1 MTHRGHRK
9 LKTWTILCGLAAAT
23 GCGGSGPQVGDAVV
37 VPDPTTKLT
46 SVAPGAP
53 SGTPA
58 PAAGTAAA
66 APKASATPAPA
77 AAVKGDGGWGTL
89 KGKVVF
95 GGTPGEV
102 KILVEQGKAAKD
114 TTFCAKD
121 APIKSER
128 LVVDAASKG
137 VKNVIVYL
145 PKPTAVNEEAKSS
158 ALQKPVEF
166 DQKGCTF
173 TPHVICVMLGAK
185 INLKNSD
192 PVGHNID
199 SKLKN
204 NALNS
209 QLAPAGVMPF
219 ATAGAE
225 RTPGVV
231 VCDIHNWMTSYWMVL
246 DNPYFAVTN
255 DKGEFEIK
263 NVPSGTQK
271 VVVWQEATGF
281 VTASSGQDVAIKS
294 NEVTSTDFT
303 LDPGKVRPE

>member
-1 MTHRGHRK
+1 
-9 LKTWTILCGLAAAT
+9 
-23 GCGGSGPQVGDAVV
+23 
-37 VPDPTTKLT
+37 
-46 SVAPGAP
+46 
-53 SGTPA
+53 
-58 PAAGTAAA
+58 
-66 APKASATPAPA
+66 
-77 AAVKGDGGWGTL
+77 
-89 KGKVVF
+89 
-95 GGTPGEV
+95 
-102 KILVEQGKAAKD
+102 
-114 TTFCAKD
+114 KD

-137 VKNVIVYL
+137 VKNVLVYL

-209 QLAPAGVMPF
+209 QLAPGGVMPF